1 MEYATLKRVYYANR
15 DQYESEYSARY
26 NSITAV
32 HIDFDMKGYPAFFLP
47 TPEIMKYDYNI
58 GRMDRTVSRIRA
70 ELPSAAAR
78 QYYVKSLIDEVHLTL
93 DIEQVVSTRK
103 QIAAIHRGKQDKR
116 LSGMINKYATL
127 TSGAHIPL
135 DTCEDI
141 RALYDE
147 ICLPEVISE
156 NDANKPDGKIFRK
169 HQTQVIG
176 KSETLLHE
184 GLYPEERII
193 DAMCKALAFLNNTT
207 LSLPIRVA
215 VFHYMMGYIHPF
227 YDGNGRL
234 ARFISS
240 YSLSR
245 EMDPLIGVRLSYTIK
260 ENKSSYYRMFKE
272 TNNPINRGDLTYFII
287 GFLKILDISYNNLLT
302 ALQEKAEQL
311 KTYAHILFNLNLE
324 KRLKDVAYL
333 LLQVTLFSPNGMRF
347 NEIQENAGIPQRPLR
362 QFLTSDA
369 TKGMF
374 KRTKDGRAYAYA
386 LNLDWLRKQ
395 TKSSDSSNPS

>member
-1 MEYATLKRVYYANR
+1 MDYTTLKRVYYANR
-15 DQYESEYSARY
+15 DQYESEYNARY
-26 NSITAV
+26 NNIAAV
-32 HIDFDMKGYPAFFLP
+32 HIDFDIKGYPAFFLP
-47 TPEIMKYDYNI
+47 TPEIMAYDYSI
-58 GRMDRTVSRIRA
+58 GRMDRTVTRIRA
-70 ELPSAAAR
+70 GLPSAAAS

-93 DIEQVVSTRK
+93 DIEQVLSTRK

-116 LSGMINKYATL
+116 LSGIINKYATL
-127 TSGAHIPL
+127 KSGTRIPL

-156 NDANKPDGKIFRK
+156 NDNNKPDGQIFRK
-169 HQTQVIG
+169 HQNQVIG

-184 GLYPEERII
+184 GLFPEEKII
-193 DAMCKALAFLNNTT
+193 EAIRKALMFLKSAT

-215 VFHYMMGYIHPF
+215 VFHYMLGYIHPF

-260 ENKSSYYRMFKE
+260 ENKSAYYKLFKE
-272 TNNPINRGDLTYFII
+272 TNDPKNKGDLTYFII
-287 GFLKILDISYNNLLT
+287 GFLKILNISYSNLQT

-311 KTYAHILFNLNLE
+311 KTYKDILYSLNLE
-324 KRLKDVAYL
+324 SRLEDVAFL
-333 LLQVTLFSPNGMRF
+333 LLQVALFSPNGMRF
-347 NEIQENAGIPQRPLR
+347 NEILENTKVPQRPLR
-362 QFLTSDA
+362 HYLTSDM
-369 TKGMF
+369 TKDMF

-395 TKSSDSSNPS
+395 TKPSDNNNP